1 MRDYLAKYNRTNM
14 PKTVKLVAQ
23 KLDSELK
30 DSINLILQP
39 DGYFPLHVDVLLK
52 EFEETIPKRENRIY
66 FIQDV
71 YEIDPEEMETV
82 DPNEDQIIFEAIEL
96 LNDPQVKEILEQAAL
111 EEAEREQNEES
122 QSE

>member
-1 MRDYLAKYNRTNM
+1 
-14 PKTVKLVAQ
+14 
-23 KLDSELK
+23 
-30 DSINLILQP
+30 
-39 DGYFPLHVDVLLK
+39 
-52 EFEETIPKRENRIY
+52 
-66 FIQDV
+66 
-71 YEIDPEEMETV
+71 METV